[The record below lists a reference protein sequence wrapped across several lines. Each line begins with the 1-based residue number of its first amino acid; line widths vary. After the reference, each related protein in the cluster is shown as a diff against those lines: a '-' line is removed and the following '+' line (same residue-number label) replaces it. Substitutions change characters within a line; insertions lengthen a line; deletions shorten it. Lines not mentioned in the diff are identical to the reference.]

1 MKYVF
6 NFILSLCLLIPTINS
21 FAQDKTQENNISTY
35 YFIRHA
41 EKVKSESPDPILH
54 TDGKQRATKW
64 AEIFNSISFDA
75 IYSTDYNRTRNTALP
90 TAQNKEIN
98 LSLYHPMNIDIDEF
112 LLETIG
118 KTILIVGHSNT
129 IPAFVNKII
138 EKDKYHTIEEETY
151 GNLYI
156 VEITNNTITD
166 KLLYLE

>member
-21 FAQDKTQENNISTY
+21 FAQDKTHANNVSTY

-41 EKVKSESPDPILH
+41 EKEKSESPDPILH
-54 TDGKQRATKW
+54 VDGKLRATKW
-64 AEIFNSISFDA
+64 SKIFNNISFDA

-90 TAQNKEIN
+90 SAQNKEIE
-98 LSLYHPMNIDIDEF
+98 LTLYHPMNINIEKF

-118 KTILIVGHSNT
+118 ETILIVGHSNT

-138 EKDKYHTIEEETY
+138 EKNKYQTIEEETY